1 MQDECYKCYQQ
12 GHIARD
18 CPNERVCSYCR
29 EPGLV
34 NSECPTRKGARRK
47 LSQPIRSATQQV
59 YKPASEKRE
68 SRSDGAGP
76 AVVGVCKDPYSEA
89 LPSASVIINIRGVE
103 DRRVAIVDGGATI
116 NTIVRAAIPTH
127 PVASTETVFMVATG
141 AYIHPVGEITLDV
154 TWEGVEIAVRF
165 IVLESAASPIILGTR
180 WTADV
185 GAVTH
190 YDDKERKMKCIR
202 GAKAVQQLADSL
214 AEME

>member
-1 MQDECYKCYQQ
+1 
-12 GHIARD
+12 
-18 CPNERVCSYCR
+18 
-29 EPGLV
+29 
-34 NSECPTRKGARRK
+34 
-47 LSQPIRSATQQV
+47 
-59 YKPASEKRE
+59 
-68 SRSDGAGP
+68 
-76 AVVGVCKDPYSEA
+76 
-89 LPSASVIINIRGVE
+89 
-103 DRRVAIVDGGATI
+103 
-116 NTIVRAAIPTH
+116 
-127 PVASTETVFMVATG
+127 MVATG

>member
-1 MQDECYKCYQQ
+1 
-12 GHIARD
+12 
-18 CPNERVCSYCR
+18 
-29 EPGLV
+29 
-34 NSECPTRKGARRK
+34 
-47 LSQPIRSATQQV
+47 
-59 YKPASEKRE
+59 
-68 SRSDGAGP
+68 
-76 AVVGVCKDPYSEA
+76 VCKDPYSEA